1 MKINED
7 KIDDATLALLHL
19 VTCERYED
27 FGARA
32 WKGFDW
38 DTMDRLYKKGL
49 IRDPK
54 GKQKS
59 VVMTEEGCQKSKHL
73 FETLFMNEE

>member
-1 MKINED
+1 MEINED
-7 KIDDATLALLHL
+7 RIDEATLALLHL
-19 VTCERYED
+19 VTCERCED

-59 VVMTEEGCQKSKHL
+59 VVMTEEGYQKSKQL
-73 FETLFMNEE
+73 FEKLFMDGE